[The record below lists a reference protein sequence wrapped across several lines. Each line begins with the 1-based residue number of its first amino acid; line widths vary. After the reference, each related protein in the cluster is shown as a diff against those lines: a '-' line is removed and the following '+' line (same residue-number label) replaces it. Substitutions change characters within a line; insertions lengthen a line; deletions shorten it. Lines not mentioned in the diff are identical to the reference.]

1 MCIQEKHILSTKE
14 AFVKDLQNFL
24 LSNTKAKANL
34 IKAFRKQQTVVKSDW
49 QDCSVAGWLTKL
61 YRHIAN
67 IQDNCSK
74 LSEPFKACKLKK
86 LKIWGRVVIT
96 EPYFCDTAYKPVKH
110 YAMPRR
116 SWKVCVG

>member
-1 MCIQEKHILSTKE
+1 M
-14 AFVKDLQNFL
+14 
-24 LSNTKAKANL
+24 

-61 YRHIAN
+61 YRHVKN

-74 LSEPFKACKLKK
+74 LSEPFKACKSKE

-116 SWKVCVG
+116 SWKEGVCWPVKSLLTLRPANIVAKTT